1 LNQKR
6 KEAGEHMNLPNE
18 YLPLMM
24 FLGFGIAI
32 FVGAVAW
39 EKYRRSVN
47 KRRANSKETDAQYRS
62 AVR

>member
-1 LNQKR
+1 
-6 KEAGEHMNLPNE
+6 MNE

-24 FLGFGIAI
+24 FLGFGIVI
-32 FVGAVAW
+32 FIAGLAW

-47 KRRANSKETDAQYRS
+47 KRRANSKETDPQYRS